1 MTTMIK
7 HNNAGPG
14 NFSLCVRNMKKIGAA
29 YGLSLPSCRILIP
42 QSWVKENHA
51 TSVHDERVLVISKF
65 WLTKVADNIEKKGG
79 NIEDI
84 AWAHLTQV
92 TEEGKIIKSAND
104 FVKSLRTSD
113 EYWHKAINDGSFETV
128 LTNLLEM
135 FHTTMINQ
143 KEKANGI

>member
-14 NFSLCVRNMKKIGAA
+14 NFSLCVREMKVVGAA
-29 YGLSLPSCRILIP
+29 YSIGLPSCHILIP
-42 QSWVKENHA
+42 QSWVKEKHA
-51 TSVHDERVLVISKF
+51 TSVYGEKVLVLSKF

-79 NIEDI
+79 KIEDI
-84 AWAHLTQV
+84 AYTHLTQI
-92 TEEGKIIKSAND
+92 TEEGKIIKSASD

>member
-7 HNNAGPG
+7 HNNAGSG
-14 NFSLCVRNMKKIGAA
+14 QFSLCVRNLKKNGAA
-29 YGLSLPSCRILIP
+29 YSFDLPSCKILIP
-42 QSWVKENHA
+42 QSWVNTMYL
-51 TSVHDERVLVISKF
+51 TSVHGEKVLILSKF

-79 NIEDI
+79 KIEDI
-84 AWAHLTQV
+84 AYTHLTQIS
-92 TEEGKIIKSAND
+92 EEVKIIKSASD

-113 EYWHKAINDGSFETV
+113 EYWHKAINDGNFETV

-143 KEKANGI
+143 KTNGI

>member
-7 HNNAGPG
+7 HNNAGSG
-14 NFSLCVRNMKKIGAA
+14 NFSLCVRNLKKNGAA
-29 YGLSLPSCRILIP
+29 YSFDLPSCKILIP
-42 QSWVKENHA
+42 QSWVNSMYL
-51 TSVHDERVLVISKF
+51 TSVHGEKVLILSKF

-79 NIEDI
+79 KIEDI
-84 AWAHLTQV
+84 AYTHLTQIS
-92 TEEGKIIKSAND
+92 EEVKIIKSASD

-113 EYWHKAINDGSFETV
+113 EYWHKAINDGNFETV

-143 KEKANGI
+143 KTNGI